1 MPVAPRP
8 HFRWALRSRSLVL
21 GERTLLLGVVNFT
34 PDSFSDGGQ
43 FLSATNAIDH
53 ALRLLDEGAD
63 ILDVGGESTRP
74 GTRPP
79 VSAQKELD
87 RVLPVIQG
95 VLQRRPE
102 TIVSVDT
109 YKSETARAAI
119 GAGAQIVND
128 VSGFLWD
135 PAMAATCAELQC
147 GVILMHT
154 RGRSHEWSTQPPLP
168 HEEVVP
174 LVLRELRERADAAIA
189 AGLKPATIVL
199 DPGFGFGKSL
209 DENYPLLAHFDELHA
224 LGYPLLAGVS
234 RKAFLGRTLSQI
246 YGHDVPA
253 DQRGNATVAATTAAM
268 LAGAHLVRVH
278 DVKPAREAVAIADAI
293 RGS

>member
-1 MPVAPRP
+1 
-8 HFRWALRSRSLVL
+8 VL

-128 VSGFLWD
+128 VIGFLWD